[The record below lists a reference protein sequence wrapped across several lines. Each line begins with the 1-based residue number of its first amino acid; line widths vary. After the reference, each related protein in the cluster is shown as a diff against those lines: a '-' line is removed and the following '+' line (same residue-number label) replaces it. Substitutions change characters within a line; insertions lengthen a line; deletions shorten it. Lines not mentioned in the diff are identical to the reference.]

1 MKPDATGRYIP
12 DGIYTEWYEGGE
24 LKRFVDYVGGV
35 VHGVEMTWDP
45 NGQVISR
52 AFYQRGTRK

>member
-24 LKRFVDYVGGV
+24 LKRFVDYAGGV
-35 VHGVEMTWDP
+35 PHGIEMTWDP

-52 AFYQRGTRK
+52 VFYQRGTRK